1 MDDQDKFFVA
11 AIAVLLA
18 LLFFYIVGK
27 GLLTVFGGGA

>member
-1 MDDQDKFFVA
+1 MNDHDKFFVA

-27 GLLTVFGGGA
+27 GMMTVFGGGA